1 VSSIFGGDDIEL
13 KGRQSVIDRSI
24 LANAAFAIRSLPAT
38 EPLPRRLRRLIHLGL
53 RGPRERAAI
62 EQLRC
67 ERGASIARKAG
78 FGDAVADAVHD
89 IHEHWD
95 GGGQP
100 RHLAGDRI
108 HAHARVVAACAA
120 LDVFASRHGRD
131 AAVATL
137 VARRGRWYEP
147 TVVDVLLALI
157 DQGVLDDLDAP
168 DLVGRTLDLAPPG
181 TGVEGAS
188 TDVDRLALAFAEIVD
203 AKSPFT
209 GSHSQ
214 SVARIAERVAIDLGL
229 PDADVV
235 DVRRAALLHDI
246 GKLGVPNSILDKP
259 GSLEAS
265 EFEVIRRHPELSLR
279 ILAPVPA
286 FAAVAEMAACH
297 HERLDGRGY
306 FRGLTEP
313 ELSIGAR
320 IVAVADVFEA
330 LTADRPYRSA
340 MPVEAALAILRDE
353 AGRHLAS
360 DVVETLAGTVS

>member
-1 VSSIFGGDDIEL
+1 M
-13 KGRQSVIDRSI
+13 
-24 LANAAFAIRSLPAT
+24 
-38 EPLPRRLRRLIHLGL
+38 LG
-53 RGPRERAAI
+53 E
-62 EQLRC
+62 
-67 ERGASIARKAG
+67 
-78 FGDAVADAVHD
+78 
-89 IHEHWD
+89 
-95 GGGQP
+95 
-100 RHLAGDRI
+100 
-108 HAHARVVAACAA
+108 
-120 LDVFASRHGRD
+120 
-131 AAVATL
+131 
-137 VARRGRWYEP
+137 
-147 TVVDVLLALI
+147 
-157 DQGVLDDLDAP
+157 LDAP
-168 DLVGRTLDLAPPG
+168 DLVGRTLDFAPDRDRRRQCID
-181 TGVEGAS
+181 A
-188 TDVDRLALAFAEIVD
+188 DVDRLALAFAEIVD

-214 SVARIAERVAIDLGL
+214 SVARIAEGVAIDLGL

-259 GSLEAS
+259 GRLEAS

-313 ELSIGAR
+313 ELSMGAR

-340 MPVEAALAILRDE
+340 MPVEAALAILREE